1 MMICKKS
8 LFRWL
13 FVAAMT
19 VMVPACAS
27 SDKTSKTAATKS
39 KKSSKKGKKLGNKVA
54 RTVYNVDAID
64 AASTDIEKAL
74 ATASQG
80 NVPAAIVALQ
90 NIAKK
95 NPKAFLAHYN
105 LGILQERQHD
115 DAAARAA
122 YEAALNAEPNFSP
135 ALMQMVRMDIRSGN
149 PSAGISKANQYITA
163 SPDAFEHNYAKL
175 EAMIANKQYDDTIAL
190 IRTLLKQDEAN
201 AKLRYYLAMTEFE
214 KKRYR
219 LADFIV
225 GESLEIDPEDYEA
238 LFLRARI
245 HDALSEEDVALV
257 PGIAAT
263 LDTVLELNPDHLE
276 ALWMRGVIYYEAS
289 NYQQAEL
296 FFRKILSLNS
306 KTVGA
311 YINLA
316 NTLKTLDRGPE
327 AEKLLQKAQELDPK
341 NGLVYFALGTLYLN
355 TELIKLPGLKDMDRL
370 KMAKINFET
379 AQQNWT
385 SKDDIA
391 LAKGYIRTTDD
402 AIETLQAMLDA
413 EALFGTP
420 SDDEG
425 FGDDEFS
432 DDGFSDDG
440 SFDDSGDSF
449 KVDDAEDDSNAFKV
463 D

>member
-1 MMICKKS
+1 
-8 LFRWL
+8 
-13 FVAAMT
+13 
-19 VMVPACAS
+19 
-27 SDKTSKTAATKS
+27 
-39 KKSSKKGKKLGNKVA
+39 
-54 RTVYNVDAID
+54 
-64 AASTDIEKAL
+64 
-74 ATASQG
+74 
-80 NVPAAIVALQ
+80 
-90 NIAKK
+90 
-95 NPKAFLAHYN
+95 
-105 LGILQERQHD
+105 
-115 DAAARAA
+115 
-122 YEAALNAEPNFSP
+122 
-135 ALMQMVRMDIRSGN
+135 
-149 PSAGISKANQYITA
+149 
-163 SPDAFEHNYAKL
+163 
-175 EAMIANKQYDDTIAL
+175 
-190 IRTLLKQDEAN
+190 
-201 AKLRYYLAMTEFE
+201 
-214 KKRYR
+214 
-219 LADFIV
+219 
-225 GESLEIDPEDYEA
+225 
-238 LFLRARI
+238 
-245 HDALSEEDVALV
+245 
-257 PGIAAT
+257 
-263 LDTVLELNPDHLE
+263 
-276 ALWMRGVIYYEAS
+276 MRGVIYYEAS

-432 DDGFSDDG
+432 DDG